1 MTRLIALTGATGYIG
16 RFVTADLQQQEFTI
30 RALARPESD
39 VRGFAAPVEWIPGDL
54 RSEAALATLV
64 KGAAAVVHL
73 AYEHVPGR
81 YRGGEGNN
89 LPAWLDANLS
99 GSLRLIHLAA
109 EAGVA
114 QFIFLSSRAVFSQAL
129 PGRELDESHPT
140 NPDTHYGAYK
150 AAVEAFL
157 SSYGLRG
164 IMRTCAIRAT
174 GVYGLTWPLE
184 RSKWWDLVQAV
195 LHDQPLTT
203 ARGGT
208 EVHGGDVAKVVS
220 HVLRHPESQTDVI
233 HMSDLYLTYEEIV
246 RRIRHY
252 ANRPGMLP
260 PPSAPE
266 AASPLV
272 CRRLAE
278 MGIVLGGSA
287 LFEDTLAALVQA
299 AVSKP
304 IR

>member
-1 MTRLIALTGATGYIG
+1 MTLIALTGATGYIG
-16 RFVTADLQQQEFTI
+16 RFVVAELQQQGFTI

-39 VRGFAAPVEWIPGDL
+39 LRGFAAPIEWIPGDL
-54 RSEAALATLV
+54 RSDAALAALV
-64 KGAAAVVHL
+64 NGASAVVHL

-81 YRGGEGNN
+81 YRGGEGDN

-109 EAGVA
+109 EAGVES
-114 QFIFLSSRAVFSQAL
+114 FIFLSSRAVFSGAL

-157 SSYGLRG
+157 SSYGQRG
-164 IMRTCAIRAT
+164 ILRTCAIRAT

-208 EVHGGDVAKVVS
+208 EVHGADVAKVVS
-220 HVLRHPESQTDVI
+220 HVLRHPGPQTDVI

-272 CRRLAE
+272 CHRLAE
-278 MGIVLGGSA
+278 MGINLGGSA
-287 LFEDTLAALVQA
+287 LFEDTLAALVEA
-299 AVSKP
+299 ATRN
-304 IR
+304 IQQ